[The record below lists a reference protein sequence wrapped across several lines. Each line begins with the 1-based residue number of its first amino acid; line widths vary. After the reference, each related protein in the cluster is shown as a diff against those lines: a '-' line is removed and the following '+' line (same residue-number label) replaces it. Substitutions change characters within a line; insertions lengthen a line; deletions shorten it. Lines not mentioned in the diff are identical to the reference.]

1 MRVFDKCFDQLWA
14 TTLSRWVGNFLEFQ
28 HDVYSTC
35 SSTAVSHSWYFDL
48 HVGHVSGEVQKNILL
63 ILLWAP
69 AVVGELH
76 CLVIPERL
84 VASQESF

>member
-1 MRVFDKCFDQLWA
+1 MMCTRLV
-14 TTLSRWVGNFLEFQ
+14 
-28 HDVYSTC
+28 
-35 SSTAVSHSWYFDL
+35 AVPRYLIRDILDL

-63 ILLWAP
+63 ILFWAP
-69 AVVGELH
+69 AVVDELH